1 MFLRISIT
9 TQHFNLGTRKRLFQL
24 QIWHVSHVIPA
35 WYLRS
40 YQYLT
45 NVTSWHVSN
54 GPRFTNASYHGLT
67 ADGAVKVKRE
77 VSTWATRDVARHLHS
92 FRYEVLR
99 MLRVGQDGSEALA
112 NVMDRCLRCQWIR
125 DILAILM
132 RIPMRVSLPDDLPM
146 ESEYLGALPVGG
158 HLRRV
163 WQCRDS
169 HFCKSILQERDL
181 SPICTLRPGRGL
193 VQFCGRSWHSVWWFG
208 WTDWH
213 GCVSRMYTMG
223 LIPMCMCLSTTS
235 PTCDLGEGNSRGN
248 MSLCL
253 ADDSCIFRAAKPR
266 NQSASLQR
274 FEYSERW
281 KDIPCHWVILKP
293 RLPWPGALPPPK
305 KGGLE
310 RVHRGQIVYSRFKIW
325 KDGVLCTLG
334 PLGCWGGPLTIVP

>member
-1 MFLRISIT
+1 MICRWSPSIWE
-9 TQHFNLGTRKRLFQL
+9 LCLL
-24 QIWHVSHVIPA
+24 EVICEECDSVA
-35 WYLRS
+35 
-40 YQYLT
+40 T
-45 NVTSWHVSN
+45 VTFFFYCN
-54 GPRFTNASYHGLT
+54 
-67 ADGAVKVKRE
+67 
-77 VSTWATRDVARHLHS
+77 
-92 FRYEVLR
+92 
-99 MLRVGQDGSEALA
+99 
-112 NVMDRCLRCQWIR
+112 
-125 DILAILM
+125 
-132 RIPMRVSLPDDLPM
+132 
-146 ESEYLGALPVGG
+146 
-158 HLRRV
+158 
-163 WQCRDS
+163 

-193 VQFCGRSWHSVWWFG
+193 VQFCGRSWHSLWWSG

-281 KDIPCHWVILKP
+281 KDIPCHLVILKP

-305 KGGLE
+305 KRGTWNDLKGFIGG
-310 RVHRGQIVYSRFKIW
+310 K
-325 KDGVLCTLG
+325 
-334 PLGCWGGPLTIVP
+334 